1 MAISTPRSAALEII
15 VGTSVEDST
24 KGPAIIKKILA
35 EEACAPVLDTLD
47 KIVALGHDVNV
58 FAEDLKLIQAN
69 VEQLAPLLDEMN
81 PDEQERV
88 RNIKEFLGEQYPAL
102 PAIQK
107 KREELISTITQ
118 EVVNLILWAQS
129 DELSPP
135 SLKDSVYERLEQQ
148 VQALTKNM
156 EDTLDQAQ
164 KNLVSVRQS
173 GGSVTVLDADVTANI
188 SIQSP

>member
-1 MAISTPRSAALEII
+1 MSIPTPRRSALEII

-24 KGPAIIKKILA
+24 KSSAIIEKILA
-35 EEACAPVLDTLD
+35 QEACAPVLDTLD

-58 FAEDLKLIQAN
+58 LVKDLQLIQAN
-69 VEQLAPLLDEMN
+69 VEQLAPLLDE
-81 PDEQERV
+81 QESV
-88 RNIKEFLGEQYPAL
+88 KNIKEFLGEQYPAL

-107 KREELISTITQ
+107 KREEFITNITQ

-156 EDTLDQAQ
+156 KDTLGQAQ
-164 KNLVSVRQS
+164 KNLVSVHQS
-173 GGSVTVLDADVTANI
+173 GGSVTVLDADVTAKT